1 MNPHTRR
8 IAVNVGAGHVP
19 GMNAVIVGAA
29 QAAGQ
34 LGWETVGIRD
44 GFDGLLYPDRYPDGG
59 LVPLSHQLIDEL
71 DATGAGLL
79 GQASR
84 VDPFH
89 VRRVDADEMIEEVDM
104 SDVLLERLKS
114 AEVDA
119 VISVVGGRGMSI
131 LFKLHRKG
139 LNAVCVPRSIENEIA
154 ATAVSFGFNSALS
167 FTIEMLDRVRQAARA
182 ARRIAVVE
190 VLGAEAGWL
199 ALQAGIAVRAD
210 VVLIPEIPCD
220 LNTVAARLKEAVTSR
235 RPYGLVVV
243 AEGTTFVAEPGAQ
256 VKPSSLKASLS
267 PLATG
272 EASDHVIQRSGHAAE
287 ITANRLQL
295 MLAYEVYPLVLGP
308 WVRGGAP
315 TAVDRQL
322 GIAYGAGAVRAL
334 SEGQNGVMV
343 AFAPPNMAYVP
354 LADAIN
360 KVRTVP
366 TDSMFLQ
373 VANSLGICL
382 GRKS

>member
-1 MNPHTRR
+1 
-8 IAVNVGAGHVP
+8 
-19 GMNAVIVGAA
+19 
-29 QAAGQ
+29 
-34 LGWETVGIRD
+34 
-44 GFDGLLYPDRYPDGG
+44 
-59 LVPLSHQLIDEL
+59 
-71 DATGAGLL
+71 
-79 GQASR
+79 
-84 VDPFH
+84 
-89 VRRVDADEMIEEVDM
+89 
-104 SDVLLERLKS
+104 
-114 AEVDA
+114 
-119 VISVVGGRGMSI
+119 
-131 LFKLHRKG
+131 
-139 LNAVCVPRSIENEIA
+139 
-154 ATAVSFGFNSALS
+154 
-167 FTIEMLDRVRQAARA
+167 
-182 ARRIAVVE
+182 
-190 VLGAEAGWL
+190 
-199 ALQAGIAVRAD
+199 
-210 VVLIPEIPCD
+210 
-220 LNTVAARLKEAVTSR
+220 TVAARLKEAVTSR